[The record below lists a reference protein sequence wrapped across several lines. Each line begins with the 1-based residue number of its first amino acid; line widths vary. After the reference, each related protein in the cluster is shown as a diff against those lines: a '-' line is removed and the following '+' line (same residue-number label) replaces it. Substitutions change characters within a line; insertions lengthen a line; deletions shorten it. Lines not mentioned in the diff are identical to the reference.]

1 MLQRHSAD
9 GAIQLV
15 DVGPARTGR
24 LLVGLLAFFG
34 LPALAGCDSGIDTG
48 PSVPIPVVQSLLV
61 AGDSIQ
67 IAWVEW
73 RVPAESAFT
82 TDVRPVDTGLVQ
94 LSLVLPGGI
103 SVPFAPAA
111 GIPGRFDAAATV
123 NPGTSYGLQGTV
135 AGLTVSGST
144 AVPQLLDVRAPAQD
158 TIRFPSGACFGLCP
172 LPYELVAPGAT
183 GYLFVQTR
191 QQPGGGS
198 VTLQIDA
205 SADSA
210 GILYVFQSRSG
221 PDTATLALYAVEP
234 HAAAFILRST
244 PKSSL
249 TGIFGLFGAAT
260 RATRRIIWE

>member
-1 MLQRHSAD
+1 LLFLAACDASI
-9 GAIQLV
+9 GG
-15 DVGPARTGR
+15 GPR
-24 LLVGLLAFFG
+24 
-34 LPALAGCDSGIDTG
+34 
-48 PSVPIPVVQSLLV
+48 VPIPVVQSLLV

-82 TDVRPVDTGLVQ
+82 NDVRPVDAGIVQ
-94 LSLVLPGGI
+94 LSLVLPGGG
-103 SVPFAPAA
+103 SVPFVPAA

-123 NPGTSYGLQGTV
+123 NPGASYGLQGTV
-135 AGLTVSGST
+135 AGLTVAGST
-144 AVPQLLDVRAPAQD
+144 TVPQLLDVRAPAQD

-172 LPYELVAPGAT
+172 VPYEFVAPGAT
-183 GYLFVQTR
+183 RYLFVQTR

-198 VTLQIDA
+198 VTLQTGATSDG
-205 SADSA
+205 A
-210 GILYVFQSRSG
+210 GTLYVVQSRG
-221 PDTATLALYAVEP
+221 GADTSSLAVYALEP
-234 HAAAFILRST
+234 RAAAFLFRST